1 MIRGGLVRLLAPLPR
16 LSLTPHLSPRHL
28 STSSS
33 LLQASLPPAFST
45 TGDTKSLVTKLS
57 LNNLVNVLSYGAAN
71 TPLPK
76 DYQVDLPEF
85 LAGAEAAAAVVTR
98 AAAAGEWGELEGL
111 VEDSCL
117 RRLTSAMEA
126 MTEEQRSLVTL
137 NPDDVL
143 FSFIANEKDCEG
155 GTDMRVVTFSFPG
168 LGAIRAVQRRVAEQV
183 AEAKAAGELTPARF
197 AEITKANMEETGTDP
212 AKVFQ
217 SNELVIGNYRL
228 ARGGEGGWLVR
239 EVGQMGMAE
248 AMAPLGPLGAYFR
261 FRWRGRL
268 GIHIK
273 LDKPFLSVL
282 RLDYATDWL
291 ALFAIYMTLL
301 PSALGVTGTG
311 L

>member
-126 MTEEQRSLVTL
+126 MTEEQRNLVTL
-137 NPDDVL
+137 NPDDML
-143 FSFIANEKDCEG
+143 MSFVANGKEGEG
-155 GTDMRVVTFSFPG
+155 GNNLNIVVFSFPKLQELKDHVVKMNDLKPDPLG
-168 LGAIRAVQRRVAEQV
+168 LKSV
-183 AEAKAAGELTPARF
+183 
-197 AEITKANMEETGTDP
+197 D
-212 AKVFQ
+212 
-217 SNELVIGNYRL
+217 
-228 ARGGEGGWLVR
+228 
-239 EVGQMGMAE
+239 E
-248 AMAPLGPLGAYFR
+248 AMAAMKDLKVNMEALSKERVNLFNSSEIMITNLR
-261 FRWRGRL
+261 LERGSPAASWTVTMVGQTCLQETGHQYTRARYRAFVAKMIL
-268 GIHIK
+268 RNKTFLEVLRVDVAVHCFIV
-273 LDKPFLSVL
+273 FLSL
-282 RLDYATDWL
+282 WL
-291 ALFAIYMTLL
+291 AVLTTPGMG
-301 PSALGVTGTG
+301 PG

>member
-98 AAAAGEWGELEGL
+98 AAAAGEWGDLEGL

-126 MTEEQRSLVTL
+126 MTEEQRNLVTL
-137 NPDDVL
+137 NPDDML
-143 FSFIANEKDCEG
+143 MSFVANGKEGEG
-155 GTDMRVVTFSFPG
+155 GNNLNIVVFSFPKLQELKDHVVKMNDLKPDPLG
-168 LGAIRAVQRRVAEQV
+168 LKSV
-183 AEAKAAGELTPARF
+183 
-197 AEITKANMEETGTDP
+197 D
-212 AKVFQ
+212 
-217 SNELVIGNYRL
+217 
-228 ARGGEGGWLVR
+228 
-239 EVGQMGMAE
+239 E
-248 AMAPLGPLGAYFR
+248 AMAAMKDLKVNMEALSKERVNLFNSSEIMITNLR
-261 FRWRGRL
+261 LERGSPAASWTVTMVGQTNLQETGHQYTKARYRAFVAKMIL
-268 GIHIK
+268 RNKTFLEVLRVDVAVHCFIV
-273 LDKPFLSVL
+273 FLSL
-282 RLDYATDWL
+282 WL
-291 ALFAIYMTLL
+291 AVLTTPGMG
-301 PSALGVTGTG
+301 PG